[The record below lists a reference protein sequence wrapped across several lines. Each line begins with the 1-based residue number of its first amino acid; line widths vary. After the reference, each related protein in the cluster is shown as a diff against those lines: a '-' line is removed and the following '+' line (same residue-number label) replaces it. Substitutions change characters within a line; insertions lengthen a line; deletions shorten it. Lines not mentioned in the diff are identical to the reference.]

1 MKTVTVAN
9 ISFIKLIIGVSVLNK
24 TGITQIIGLNI
35 LFTIYVDMIPYKRIL
50 LDMENYPEEVA
61 VDVIEKDL
69 SFKVY
74 PSL

>member
-35 LFTIYVDMIPYKRIL
+35 LFTIYVVMIPYKRIL
-50 LDMENYPEEVA
+50 LDMEN
-61 VDVIEKDL
+61 
-69 SFKVY
+69 
-74 PSL
+74 